1 MKDLVL
7 WQKRHLTMAKHKLTE
22 EEKKEWGAL
31 YEYLKKEIF
40 HYDENQKLSDT
51 IVLSVLG
58 IRYGKAVE
66 NTKIKDKAKY
76 PFRVIMYT
84 FIACKPSIEYALK
97 TKNFKS
103 ESSMM
108 SYIGKIINGKINE
121 VYEKDKQ
128 ARKEN
133 EMYIKRLE
141 YIDSRHTDRN
151 KKMQYKSSHK
161 EVSNRLKKYF

>member
-1 MKDLVL
+1 
-7 WQKRHLTMAKHKLTE
+7 MAKHKLTE
-22 EEKKEWGAL
+22 EEKKEWRAL

-66 NTKIKDKAKY
+66 NTKIQDKAKY

-108 SYIGKIINGKINE
+108 SYIGKIINGNINE
-121 VYEKDKQ
+121 VYERDKQ

-141 YIDSRHTDRN
+141 HIDSRHTDRN
-151 KKMQYKSSHK
+151 KKMQYKASHK
-161 EVSNRLKKYF
+161 EVSKRLKKYF